1 MLDSPGQLRA
11 VVVDGDDDVRL
22 LICRTLQLQ
31 GFAVFE
37 AGSGAEGLLK
47 IQEHRPDLVTLELD
61 LPDLDG
67 VEVCRRLRKF
77 SDAYVV
83 MITARSDEIDEVMGL
98 EIGADDFVR
107 KPFSPRSVQARVTAV
122 MRRHRPT
129 TQRPTPRRRATD
141 FMPAAFTPP
150 APGDSAHRDS
160 ASGTPGAPGA
170 SSAPGAPG
178 VPPRRR
184 ASDVDAVPPVSFPA
198 GAAASAAS
206 GEQSPGSTAATG
218 SGIRHTDAHGVLRH
232 GPLVVE
238 AEGRVASLHGVE
250 LELTRT
256 EFDLLEAL
264 AGAPR
269 RVWTRKALLT
279 QVWGNEWPREE
290 HLVEVHV
297 GNLRKKL
304 GDKGREPRFIRT
316 VRGVGYRMAPVEAAG
331 VPTDRRGIQDHAS
344 AG

>member
-1 MLDSPGQLRA
+1 MVNSPNQLRA
-11 VVVDGDDDVRL
+11 VVVDDDGDVRL
-22 LICRTLQLQ
+22 LLRRTLEMQ

-37 AGSGAEGLLK
+37 AGSGAEALLN
-47 IQEHRPDLVTLELD
+47 IQEHRPDLVTLDLN

-77 SDAYVV
+77 SDAYVI
-83 MITARSDEIDEVMGL
+83 MLTARVDEIDELIGL
-98 EIGADDFVR
+98 EIGADDFIS

-129 TQRPTPRRRATD
+129 PQRPTPRRRATD
-141 FMPAAFTPP
+141 FMP
-150 APGDSAHRDS
+150 
-160 ASGTPGAPGA
+160 
-170 SSAPGAPG
+170 SAPGNSSPETPG
-178 VPPRRR
+178 SLAGMPQNQRRR
-184 ASDVDAVPPVSFPA
+184 ADDVVPEPSHAVLPGHASPLAAAQRRRADDVVPVSSETAGTSSHGSAATA
-198 GAAASAAS
+198 GAGIHRDANGVVRHGTLLVETDSRAAS
-206 GEQSPGSTAATG
+206 
-218 SGIRHTDAHGVLRH
+218 ID
-232 GPLVVE
+232 
-238 AEGRVASLHGVE
+238 GVE

-279 QVWGNEWPREE
+279 KVWGTEWPMDE
-290 HLVEVHV
+290 HLVEVHI

-316 VRGVGYRMAPVEAAG
+316 VRGVGYRMAPAEG
-331 VPTDRRGIQDHAS
+331 VA
-344 AG
+344 

>member
-11 VVVDGDDDVRL
+11 VVVEGDDDVRL

-37 AGSGAEGLLK
+37 AASGAEGLLK
-47 IQEHRPDLVTLELD
+47 IQEHRPDLVTLELE

-98 EIGADDFVR
+98 EIGADDFIR
-107 KPFSPRSVQARVTAV
+107 KPFSPRAVQARVTAV

-129 TQRPTPRRRATD
+129 AQRPTPRRRATD
-141 FMPAAFTPP
+141 FMPAALTPP
-150 APGDSAHRDS
+150 ASGDSEHRDSAHRDA

-170 SSAPGAPG
+170 PGA
-178 VPPRRR
+178 PPRRR
-184 ASDVDAVPPVSFPA
+184 ASDVGAVPPVSLP
-198 GAAASAAS
+198 ASAAAPATS
-206 GEQSPGSTAATG
+206 GEQSPESTAATG
-218 SGIRHTDAHGVLRH
+218 SDLRHTDAHGVLRH

-304 GDKGREPRFIRT
+304 GDNGREPRFIRT

-331 VPTDRRGIQDHAS
+331 NPAGLRGIQEHAS

>member
-1 MLDSPGQLRA
+1 
-11 VVVDGDDDVRL
+11 VVVDDDGDVRL
-22 LICRTLQLQ
+22 LLRRTLEMQ

-37 AGSGAEGLLK
+37 AATGAEALLN
-47 IQEHRPDLVTLELD
+47 IQEHRPDLVTLDLN

-83 MITARSDEIDEVMGL
+83 MLTARADEIDELIGL
-98 EIGADDFVR
+98 EIGADDFIS

-129 TQRPTPRRRATD
+129 PQRPTPRRRATD
-141 FMPAAFTPP
+141 FMPV
-150 APGDSAHRDS
+150 APGNSS
-160 ASGTPGAPGA
+160 SGTPGSTAELPETPRRRADDVVPGA
-170 SSAPGAPG
+170 GSALSPAGLATLHE
-178 VPPRRR
+178 PPRRR
-184 ASDVDAVPPVSFPA
+184 ASDAAPDTSEFARIPSSESPT
-198 GAAASAAS
+198 AAAA
-206 GEQSPGSTAATG
+206 GV
-218 SGIRHTDAHGVLRH
+218 RLDADGVVRH

-238 AEGRVASLHGVE
+238 AEGRAASIDGVE

-269 RVWTRKALLT
+269 RVWTRRALLT
-279 QVWGNEWPREE
+279 KVWGTEWPMDE
-290 HLVEVHV
+290 HLVEVHI

-316 VRGVGYRMAPVEAAG
+316 VRGVGYRMAPAEG
-331 VPTDRRGIQDHAS
+331 VA
-344 AG
+344 

>member
-11 VVVDGDDDVRL
+11 VVVEGDDDVRL

-37 AGSGAEGLLK
+37 AASGAEGLLK
-47 IQEHRPDLVTLELD
+47 IQEHRPDLVTLELE

-98 EIGADDFVR
+98 EIGADDFIR
-107 KPFSPRSVQARVTAV
+107 KPFSPRAVQARVTAV

-129 TQRPTPRRRATD
+129 AQRPTPRRRATD
-141 FMPAAFTPP
+141 FMPAALTPP
-150 APGDSAHRDS
+150 ASGDSEHRDAAHRGS
-160 ASGTPGAPGA
+160 ASGTPG
-170 SSAPGAPG
+170 APGAPG

-184 ASDVDAVPPVSFPA
+184 ASDVGAVPPVSLPA
-198 GAAASAAS
+198 GAAAPAAS
-206 GEQSPGSTAATG
+206 GEQPPESTAATG
-218 SGIRHTDAHGVLRH
+218 SGLRHADAHGVLRH

-250 LELTRT
+250 LGLTRT

-304 GDKGREPRFIRT
+304 GDNGREPRFIRT

-331 VPTDRRGIQDHAS
+331 NPAGLRGIQEHAS

>member
-11 VVVDGDDDVRL
+11 VVVEGDDDVRL

-47 IQEHRPDLVTLELD
+47 IQEHRPDLVTLELE

-98 EIGADDFVR
+98 EIGADDFIR

-129 TQRPTPRRRATD
+129 AQRPTPRRRATD
-141 FMPAAFTPP
+141 FMPAALTAP
-150 APGDSAHRDS
+150 APGDSAHRDSAHRDS

-170 SSAPGAPG
+170 PGA
-178 VPPRRR
+178 PPRRR
-184 ASDVDAVPPVSFPA
+184 ASDVGAVPPVSLPA
-198 GAAASAAS
+198 SAAAPAAS
-206 GEQSPGSTAATG
+206 GEQSPESAAPIG

-304 GDKGREPRFIRT
+304 GDSGREPRFIRT
-316 VRGVGYRMAPVEAAG
+316 VRGVGYRMAPVEAAANPAG
-331 VPTDRRGIQDHAS
+331 LRGIQDHAS

>member
-1 MLDSPGQLRA
+1 MLDSQGQLRA

-37 AGSGAEGLLK
+37 AGSGTEGLLK

-98 EIGADDFVR
+98 EIGADDFIR

-129 TQRPTPRRRATD
+129 AQRPTPRRRATD
-141 FMPAAFTPP
+141 FMPAAFTPA
-150 APGDSAHRDS
+150 APGDSAHGDT
-160 ASGTPGAPGA
+160 ASGTPG
-170 SSAPGAPG
+170 APGAPG

-184 ASDVDAVPPVSFPA
+184 ASDVGAVPPVSLPA
-198 GAAASAAS
+198 SAASAAALAAS
-206 GEQSPGSTAATG
+206 AATG
-218 SGIRHTDAHGVLRH
+218 SDFRHSDAHGVLRH

-331 VPTDRRGIQDHAS
+331 NPADLRGIQDHAS

>member
-1 MLDSPGQLRA
+1 M
-11 VVVDGDDDVRL
+11 
-22 LICRTLQLQ
+22 Q
-31 GFAVFE
+31 GFTVFE

-47 IQEHRPDLVTLELD
+47 IQEHRPDLVTLELE

-98 EIGADDFVR
+98 EIGADDFIR

-129 TQRPTPRRRATD
+129 AQRPTPRRRATD
-141 FMPAAFTPP
+141 FMPAAFAPP
-150 APGDSAHRDS
+150 APGDSAHRDT

-170 SSAPGAPG
+170 PGG
-178 VPPRRR
+178 PPRRR
-184 ASDVDAVPPVSFPA
+184 ASDVGAVPPVSLPA
-198 GAAASAAS
+198 SAAVPAAS
-206 GEQSPGSTAATG
+206 GEQSPGSVAATG
-218 SGIRHTDAHGVLRH
+218 SGLHSDANGVLRH

-331 VPTDRRGIQDHAS
+331 NPADLRGIQDHAS

>member
-1 MLDSPGQLRA
+1 M
-11 VVVDGDDDVRL
+11 VVDDDGDVRL
-22 LICRTLQLQ
+22 LLRRTLEMQ

-37 AGSGAEGLLK
+37 AASGAEALVN
-47 IQEHRPDLVTLELD
+47 IQEHRPDLVTLDLN

-83 MITARSDEIDEVMGL
+83 MLTARSDEIDELMGL
-98 EIGADDFVR
+98 EIGADDFIG

-129 TQRPTPRRRATD
+129 PQRPTPRRRATD
-141 FMPAAFTPP
+141 FMPV
-150 APGDSAHRDS
+150 APGNSS
-160 ASGTPGAPGA
+160 SG
-170 SSAPGAPG
+170 
-178 VPPRRR
+178 
-184 ASDVDAVPPVSFPA
+184 
-198 GAAASAAS
+198 
-206 GEQSPGSTAATG
+206 SPGSTAELPDIPRRRADDVVPGAGNTTLPLTAPPQAEPRRRRAG
-218 SGIRHTDAHGVLRH
+218 DLVPVPPEPAGTPSRQAAMAAGAGIHPDACGVVRH
-232 GPLVVE
+232 GPLIVE
-238 AEGRVASLHGVE
+238 AEGRAASIDGVE

-269 RVWTRKALLT
+269 RVWTRKALLVK
-279 QVWGNEWPREE
+279 VWGTEWPMDE
-290 HLVEVHV
+290 HLVEVHI

-316 VRGVGYRMAPVEAAG
+316 VRGVGYRMAPAEG
-331 VPTDRRGIQDHAS
+331 VG
-344 AG
+344 

>member
-11 VVVDGDDDVRL
+11 VVVEGDDDVRL

-37 AGSGAEGLLK
+37 AASGAEGLLK
-47 IQEHRPDLVTLELD
+47 IQEHRPDLVTLELE

-98 EIGADDFVR
+98 EIGADDFIR
-107 KPFSPRSVQARVTAV
+107 KPFSPRAVQARVTAV

-129 TQRPTPRRRATD
+129 AQRPTPRRRATD
-141 FMPAAFTPP
+141 FMPAALTPP
-150 APGDSAHRDS
+150 ASGDSEHRDAAHRGS
-160 ASGTPGAPGA
+160 ASGTPG
-170 SSAPGAPG
+170 APGAPG

-184 ASDVDAVPPVSFPA
+184 ASDVGAVPPVSLP
-198 GAAASAAS
+198 ASAAAPATS
-206 GEQSPGSTAATG
+206 GEQSPESTAATG
-218 SGIRHTDAHGVLRH
+218 SDLRHTDAHGVLRH

-250 LELTRT
+250 LGLTRT

-304 GDKGREPRFIRT
+304 GDNGREPRFIRT

-331 VPTDRRGIQDHAS
+331 NPAGLRGIQEHAS